1 MDELKSEIIINAGI
15 RAAERKFAS
24 AYVTKKG
31 DVDAGAIFVKINTLD
46 GKAKLF
52 VRSSSYDFEENKYKV
67 SFQDLYP
74 SQIMLVDDIDNRIFK
89 EINIDL
95 DCWVIEIEDKKGYN
109 PFENL
114 NC

>member
-15 RAAERKFAS
+15 RAAEREFAS

-52 VRSSSYDFEENKYKV
+52 VRSSLYDFEENKYKV

-74 SQIMLVDDIDNRIFK
+74 SQIMLVDDIDNRILQR
-89 EINIDL
+89 N
-95 DCWVIEIEDKKGYN
+95 
-109 PFENL
+109 
-114 NC
+114 

>member
-1 MDELKSEIIINAGI
+1 MKFKIMDELKSEIIINAGI

-52 VRSSSYDFEENKYKV
+52 VRSSLYDFEE
-67 SFQDLYP
+67 
-74 SQIMLVDDIDNRIFK
+74 
-89 EINIDL
+89 
-95 DCWVIEIEDKKGYN
+95 DKH
-109 PFENL
+109 
-114 NC
+114 

>member
-1 MDELKSEIIINAGI
+1 MDELKAEIIINAGI
-15 RAAERKFAS
+15 RAAEREFAS

-52 VRSSSYDFEENKYKV
+52 ARSSLYDFDENKYKV

-89 EINIDL
+89 EINIDM

>member
-52 VRSSSYDFEENKYKV
+52 VRSSLYDLKN
-67 SFQDLYP
+67 S
-74 SQIMLVDDIDNRIFK
+74 RI
-89 EINIDL
+89 I
-95 DCWVIEIEDKKGYN
+95 C
-109 PFENL
+109 PL
-114 NC
+114 NYQHRTNDVLGME

>member
-15 RAAERKFAS
+15 RAAEREFAS

-52 VRSSSYDFEENKYKV
+52 VRSSLYDFVENKYKV

-89 EINIDL
+89 EINIDM

>member
-24 AYVTKKG
+24 AYVTRK
-31 DVDAGAIFVKINTLD
+31 VMYAGAIFVKINTLD

-52 VRSSSYDFEENKYKV
+52 VSSSLYDFEEDKHKF
-67 SFQDLYP
+67 SFEDLYP
-74 SQIMLVDDIDNRIFK
+74 SQIMSVDDIDKRIFK
-89 EINIDL
+89 EINIDM